1 MEKND
6 RDMKTMQL
14 ENEVERLRNGITN
27 RDERI
32 EEMEKQRQQDRVKN
46 HELKERMD
54 TAERNLMEG
63 TKLRN

>member
-1 MEKND
+1 
-6 RDMKTMQL
+6 MQL

>member
-1 MEKND
+1 VEKND